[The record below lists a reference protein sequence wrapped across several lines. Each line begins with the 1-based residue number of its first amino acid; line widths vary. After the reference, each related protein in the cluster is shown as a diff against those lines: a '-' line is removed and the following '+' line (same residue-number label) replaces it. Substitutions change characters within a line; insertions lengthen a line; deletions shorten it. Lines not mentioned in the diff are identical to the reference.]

1 MKARLVLEDGKIYY
15 GQSFGYQGEK
25 GSGGEVV
32 FNTGMTGY
40 QEIMSDPSYCGQIVV
55 LTYPLIGNYGINPFD
70 FQSKKSLIHGLI
82 VREHCDY
89 PNHWQADFSISEYLK
104 EQKIIGLSGIDTRA
118 LTKHLR
124 KQGTMRGIISTQE
137 EESDHSLIERAQKVP
152 NLSDVDHVKTATTK
166 HSYGF
171 EGNGGPH
178 VALLDLGCKY
188 SIIHS
193 LKEEGCRITVLPAT
207 TPSEDILALKP
218 DGLLISNGPG
228 DPKKVPYVVNT
239 VRGLLHKLPVFGIC
253 LGHQVLGLSL
263 GGDTY
268 KLKFGHRGTNHPVK
282 DVKSEKIF
290 ITSQNHGYA
299 LKKES
304 IESLPVDISHINLN
318 DHTIEGMRHRELP
331 LFSVQFHP
339 EGSPGPY
346 DSIELFKDFL
356 NLIQNSQKVS

>member
-1 MKARLVLEDGKIYY
+1 MKARLVLEDGKIYC
-15 GQSFGYQGEK
+15 GESFGYQGEK
-25 GSGGEVV
+25 GGEVV

-40 QEIMSDPSYCGQIVV
+40 QEIISDPSYCGQIVV

-70 FQSKKSLIHGLI
+70 FQSKNSLIHGLI

-89 PNHWQADFSISEYLK
+89 PNHWQADFNISEYLK

-124 KQGTMRGIISTQE
+124 KQGTMRGIISTLE
-137 EESDHSLIERAQKVP
+137 EESDQSLIEKAQNVP
-152 NLSDVDHVKTATTK
+152 NLSDFDYVKTATTK
-166 HSYGF
+166 RSYEF
-171 EGNGGPH
+171 EGSGPH

-193 LKEEGCRITVLPAT
+193 LQEKGCRITVLPAT
-207 TPSEDILALKP
+207 TSAEDILSLKP
-218 DGLLISNGPG
+218 DGLLLSNGPG
-228 DPKKVPYVVNT
+228 DPKKVPYVVDT
-239 VRGLLHKLPVFGIC
+239 VKELLHKLPVFGIC
-253 LGHQVLGLSL
+253 LGHQVLGLAL

-282 DVKSEKIF
+282 DVSSEKIF

-299 LKKES
+299 LIKES
-304 IESLPVDISHINLN
+304 IDNLPVSISHINLN
-318 DHTIEGMRHRELP
+318 DHTVEGMRHNQLP

-346 DSIELFKDFL
+346 DSIELFEEFI

>member
-1 MKARLVLEDGKIYY
+1 MKARLVLEDGRMFN
-15 GQSFGYQGEK
+15 GESFGYQGEK
-25 GSGGEVV
+25 GGEVV

-70 FQSKKSLIHGLI
+70 FQSKNSLIKGLI
-82 VREHCDY
+82 VREFCDY
-89 PNHWQADFSISEYLK
+89 PNHWQADFNISDYLK
-104 EQKIIGLSGIDTRA
+104 QQKIIGLSGIDTRA

-124 KQGTMRGIISTQE
+124 NQGTMRGIISTLE
-137 EESDHSLIERAQKVP
+137 EETNQSLIERAKNVP
-152 NLSDVDHVKTATTK
+152 DLSDMDHVMTATTK
-166 HSYGF
+166 EPY
-171 EGNGGPH
+171 EIQGNGPH

-193 LKEEGCRITVLPAT
+193 LKEKGCRITVLPAKT
-207 TPSEDILALKP
+207 GPEEILAIKP
-218 DGLLISNGPG
+218 EGLLLSNGPG

-239 VRGLLHKLPVFGIC
+239 VKKLLGKLPIFGIC

-282 DVKSEKIF
+282 DVKSGKVF

-304 IESLPVDISHINLN
+304 IDILPVDISHINLN
-318 DHTIEGMRHRELP
+318 DHTVEGMRHRELP

-346 DSIELFKDFL
+346 DSIQLFKDFL
-356 NLIQNSQKVS
+356 DLIHNTQKVG